1 MMPQLRLTDAAVR
14 FGGTLINPDCHFD
27 TVTINSRT
35 INEGDLFVA
44 LTGERF
50 DAHQFLQDVAEKASG
65 LVVSVPDKT
74 LPLPQWVVADTTV
87 ALGDLARLRRDSF
100 TGTVIAVTGSTGK
113 TSVKE
118 AIAAI
123 LRQCGTVHATAGN
136 LNNHIGVPLTL
147 LSMDSDTDLAV
158 IEMGASAG
166 GEIAYLCDIAKPDIA
181 LINNVQNAHIEG
193 FGSVEGIASA
203 KGEIYSGLQTAG
215 TAILNLDETWC
226 DQWRVLIGNKNQI
239 SYSVHNSAADLH
251 ARDIQMLSNGC
262 CQFLLCVAAMADQ
275 PATERLIALSVP
287 GAHQINNALAA
298 AACAIAAGANVQQI
312 AAGLASVAAIGGR
325 LEFKA
330 TSSGAVIIDDTYNA
344 SPSSFEAA
352 IDVLAAYSGRRVLVM
367 GDMAEL
373 GDDEV
378 SLHHQVGAYAQQAGI
393 DALYSLG
400 SLSANASQAFGGTH
414 FEDRE
419 LLSEALTQEL
429 QAAIASAPVTFV
441 VKGARS
447 SQMEK
452 TVEMLL
458 TRGNT

>member
-1 MMPQLRLTDAAVR
+1 MSQLRLTDAAVR
-14 FGGTLINPDCHFD
+14 FGGTLLNPDCHFD

-65 LVVSVPDKT
+65 LVVSTPDKT
-74 LPLPQWVVADTTV
+74 LPLPQWVVADTGV

-118 AIAAI
+118 AIASI
-123 LRQCGTVHATAGN
+123 LRHCGTVHATAGN

-193 FGSVEGIASA
+193 FGSVEGIARA
-203 KGEIYSGLQTAG
+203 KGEIYSGLQSAG

-226 DQWRVLIGNKNQI
+226 DQWRILIGDKNQI
-239 SYSVHNSAADLH
+239 SYSVHNVAADIH
-251 ARDIQMLSNGC
+251 AKDIQILSNGC
-262 CQFLLCVAAMADQ
+262 YQFLLCVAPMADR
-275 PATERLIALSVP
+275 PATEQLVELSVP

-298 AACAIAAGANVQQI
+298 AACALAAGANVQQI
-312 AAGLASVAAIGGR
+312 AAGLTSVATVAGR
-325 LEFKA
+325 LDIKS
-330 TSSGAVIIDDTYNA
+330 TSSGAVVIDDTYNA
-344 SPSSFEAA
+344 SPSSFAAA
-352 IDVLAAYSGRRVLVM
+352 IDVLVNYPGRRVLVM

-378 SLHHQVGAYAQQAGI
+378 SLHHQVGAYAQQSGVE
-393 DALYSLG
+393 ALYSLG

-414 FEDRE
+414 FEDRD
-419 LLSEALTQEL
+419 LLAEALTQEL
-429 QAAIASAPVTFV
+429 QSALVTAPVTFL

>member
-166 GEIAYLCDIAKPDIA
+166 GEIAYLCDVAKPDIA

-193 FGSVEGIASA
+193 FGSVEGIAT
-203 KGEIYSGLQTAG
+203 G
-215 TAILNLDETWC
+215 
-226 DQWRVLIGNKNQI
+226 
-239 SYSVHNSAADLH
+239 H
-251 ARDIQMLSNGC
+251 
-262 CQFLLCVAAMADQ
+262 
-275 PATERLIALSVP
+275 
-287 GAHQINNALAA
+287 
-298 AACAIAAGANVQQI
+298 
-312 AAGLASVAAIGGR
+312 
-325 LEFKA
+325 
-330 TSSGAVIIDDTYNA
+330 TSS
-344 SPSSFEAA
+344 
-352 IDVLAAYSGRRVLVM
+352 
-367 GDMAEL
+367 
-373 GDDEV
+373 
-378 SLHHQVGAYAQQAGI
+378 HQ
-393 DALYSLG
+393 D
-400 SLSANASQAFGGTH
+400 
-414 FEDRE
+414 
-419 LLSEALTQEL
+419 
-429 QAAIASAPVTFV
+429 
-441 VKGARS
+441 
-447 SQMEK
+447 
-452 TVEMLL
+452 
-458 TRGNT
+458 